1 MNILT
6 QIIQILVG
14 GLSEMATGLGKGLN
28 DLVTNLFIQTAT
40 EGGSQTLTVF
50 GTVVVVFA
58 GVGLAIGLSR
68 WVVNF
73 ITSLGSRNR

>member
-40 EGGSQTLTVF
+40 DGAQSLTVF
-50 GTVVVVFA
+50 GTVTIVFA

-73 ITSLGSRNR
+73 ITSLGSRNN

>member
-1 MNILT
+1 MQILT

-28 DLVTNLFIQTAT
+28 DLVTNLFIQTGA
-40 EGGSQTLTVF
+40 EGAQTLTVF
-50 GTVVVVFA
+50 GTVTIVFA

-73 ITSLGSRNR
+73 ITSLGSRNS

>member
-1 MNILT
+1 
-6 QIIQILVG
+6 
-14 GLSEMATGLGKGLN
+14 MATGLGKGLN
-28 DLVTNLFIQTAT
+28 DFVSNLFVQKAA

-50 GTVVVVFA
+50 GTVVIVFA

-73 ITSLGSRNR
+73 ITSLGSRNK

>member
-14 GLSEMATGLGKGLN
+14 GLSQMASGLGEGLN
-28 DLVTNLFIQTAT
+28 QLVSNLFVQAG
-40 EGGSQTLTVF
+40 EGGTQTLTTF
-50 GTVVVVFA
+50 GTVTIVFA

-73 ITSLGSRNR
+73 ITSLGSRNS

>member
-14 GLSEMATGLGKGLN
+14 GLSEMATGLGQGLN
-28 DLVTNLFIQTAT
+28 DFVSNLFVQTSA
-40 EGGSQTLTVF
+40 EGVQTLTVF
-50 GTVVVVFA
+50 GTVTIVFA

-73 ITSLGSRNR
+73 ITSLGSRNS

>member
-1 MNILT
+1 MNLLT

-28 DLVTNLFIQTAT
+28 DLVTNLFVKVGT
-40 EGGSQTLTVF
+40 EGSQTLTTF
-50 GTVVVVFA
+50 GTVVIVFA

-73 ITSLGSRNR
+73 ITSFGSRNR

>member
-1 MNILT
+1 MAILT

-28 DLVTNLFIQTAT
+28 DLVTSLFVSGTGEA
-40 EGGSQTLTVF
+40 QTLTVF
-50 GTVVVVFA
+50 GTVTIVFA

-73 ITSLGSRNR
+73 ITSLGSRNS

>member
-14 GLSEMATGLGKGLN
+14 GLSEMATGLGSGLN
-28 DLVTNLFIQTAT
+28 ALVTNLFVQTAT
-40 EGGSQTLTVF
+40 DGAQTLTVF

-73 ITSLGSRNR
+73 ITSLGSRNS

>member
-14 GLSEMATGLGKGLN
+14 GLSEMATGLGQGLN
-28 DLVTNLFIQTAT
+28 DFVSNLFVQTST
-40 EGGSQTLTVF
+40 EGVQTLTVF
-50 GTVVVVFA
+50 GTVVIVFA

-73 ITSLGSRNR
+73 ITSLGSRNS

>member
-28 DLVTNLFIQTAT
+28 DLVTNLFVQTAT
-40 EGGSQTLTVF
+40 DGAQSLTIF
-50 GTVVVVFA
+50 GTVTVIFA

-73 ITSLGSRNR
+73 ITSLGSRNS

>member
-14 GLSEMATGLGKGLN
+14 GLSEMATGLGSGLN
-28 DLVTNLFIQTAT
+28 AFVTNLFISGTGET
-40 EGGSQTLTVF
+40 QTLSTF
-50 GTVVVVFA
+50 GTVTIVFA

-73 ITSLGSRNR
+73 ITSLGSRNN